1 MTNFFCLKSEH
12 FLLLKKKRAILILRS
27 SKRARHRPTR
37 PTMRDA
43 HMPFS
48 HFSPNTPRKSR
59 FGECF
64 GLQPPLLVGGSSR
77 RPIPSSA
84 TLKEEDAEDEEKRTK
99 NAKSSLASLPID
111 VGVIIVSKLPVKSK
125 AHLTMLENKELAR
138 WVRQGLFEESSKCAK
153 ELSKKSGKKQLL
165 QKAVYFSP
173 FREETSARG
182 VFAEATD
189 EDVQLYVK
197 SMAERC
203 EISKHMR
210 GSLVAGL
217 LNSSECGRRGKDRVS
232 EMAKLPMGLRRLKQ
246 LTKATERKYA
256 EVAGVEEDEE
266 EEREDGQEEEEG
278 IDLYVEED
286 DDEGNNELDDED
298 EKEFS
303 VIEGDALRREC
314 ENLRA
319 VVEKWSPEDIGETL
333 AIVLEKEL
341 QTFRTT
347 KEARDRT
354 GEEEVR
360 RMLEQE
366 REKRRKKE
374 EETDGAE
381 VDGDEDPDTRDD
393 DPFGTPHQ
401 FDAFHYNA
409 PADYD
414 EEIAAFQQ
422 DGAFENDIDDSD
434 DEDTT
439 NDERLFDWKI
449 ALDSICD
456 ARIYTFVHFCLGT
469 PDFSH
474 LTERIDTKKP
484 HKTSVATEEAWKR
497 IKIGVSKMIQVA
509 FKEDIESEEKSN
521 AAFKQQTA
529 NATITLARE
538 EEIEQ
543 RTFCCVDDD
552 ENIHEMDNEDDEIV
566 HGDIVNGTARRT
578 NNNDNNNND
587 VSMDTEIDDDY
598 DGENENGLFPPTV
611 TNRVIV
617 EKASALLALLT
628 QHCATFQSVNLLDIP
643 GSARKKSATSTK
655 TTTNPAAFSHLSH
668 FGDRGRENPFFESNM
683 FATKIGGS
691 CMMQHLDYSRGDD
704 ATMYFDQNISMTS
717 LFMFGI
723 EEDIALSSR
732 IRRQTLRSTDAFRM
746 GLDARNSS
754 PMNDTRNVFDVY
766 RDEIV
771 TRLIEYWDDSFV
783 LFFMARSAAEATNS
797 STKKR
802 KRIDTARSM
811 SSSRLSAR
819 RVSQRRTNS
828 SPGVEKEERIIDNA
842 LRAFKT
848 DMQQRFASW
857 LTKSEEQKHN
867 KTARI
872 ERNNAR
878 KFQKLSSAVSK
889 LFQRGEIFQRDIN
902 RVTNYIASAVK
913 SKDIWSLKNKIFNDA
928 IETCAE
934 EMVMVGCGD
943 ASCCPPKLH
952 EVLREKVLKLA
963 KIGYAAMSVIV
974 EREDDKMNNKDPSG
988 EIVVPHSWTL

>member
-1 MTNFFCLKSEH
+1 
-12 FLLLKKKRAILILRS
+12 
-27 SKRARHRPTR
+27 
-37 PTMRDA
+37 MRDSDA
-43 HMPFS
+43 HTS
-48 HFSPNTPRKSR
+48 QFSPDTPRKSR
-59 FGECF
+59 PRAD
-64 GLQPPLLVGGSSR
+64 LSLSLPPLLVGRARKKQTFSTTTSAEKEQKQQR
-77 RPIPSSA
+77 QSPIF
-84 TLKEEDAEDEEKRTK
+84 
-99 NAKSSLASLPID
+99 SLAQLPID

-138 WVRQGLFEESSKCAK
+138 WVRQGLFEESSSCARR
-153 ELSKKSGKKQLL
+153 LSKQKKKSGKSATEEEKEDEETISGRNKKQRLF
-165 QKAVYFSP
+165 FSP
-173 FREETSARG
+173 FREETSEG
-182 VFAEATD
+182 IYDEASD
-189 EDVQLYVK
+189 EDVRLYVK
-197 SMAERC
+197 AMAERC
-203 EISKHMR
+203 EISERMR
-210 GSLVAGL
+210 ASLVAGL
-217 LNSSECGRRGKDRVS
+217 LNSSESGRRGKDRVT

-246 LTKATERKYA
+246 LTNAREREYG
-256 EVAGVEEDEE
+256 EVEDVEDEGEEGEGGGGGEEHAAGEEQGEGFAMLVGEGDVENIVDVDNDDGEED
-266 EEREDGQEEEEG
+266 
-278 IDLYVEED
+278 
-286 DDEGNNELDDED
+286 
-298 EKEFS
+298 FS
-303 VIEGDALRREC
+303 IIEGDTLRREC

-319 VVEKWSPEDIGETL
+319 VVEKWSPEKIGETL
-333 AIVLEKEL
+333 ALVLEKEL

-366 REKRRKKE
+366 REKERMDE
-374 EETDGAE
+374 EGTHVTNDDAN
-381 VDGDEDPDTRDD
+381 D
-393 DPFGTPHQ
+393 DPFGTPRQ
-401 FDAFHYNA
+401 FDAFHFNA
-409 PADYD
+409 PADY
-414 EEIAAFQQ
+414 EEEMAAYRE

-439 NDERLFDWKI
+439 NDERRFDWKI

-474 LTERIDTKKP
+474 LTERIDTKKAN
-484 HKTSVATEEAWKR
+484 KTSQTTLEAWKR

-509 FKEDIESEEKSN
+509 FKEDIESEERS
-521 AAFKQQTA
+521 
-529 NATITLARE
+529 
-538 EEIEQ
+538 
-543 RTFCCVDDD
+543 
-552 ENIHEMDNEDDEIV
+552 
-566 HGDIVNGTARRT
+566 DI
-578 NNNDNNNND
+578 NNNND
-587 VSMDTEIDDDY
+587 VFMDIDDNDL
-598 DGENENGLFPPTV
+598 DSEDENGILFKG

-643 GSARKKSATSTK
+643 GSAQKTSTTSATN
-655 TTTNPAAFSHLSH
+655 TTNPAAFSHLGH

-723 EEDIALSSR
+723 EEDDDKLSSKVVKH
-732 IRRQTLRSTDAFRM
+732 TSRSMDTFRM
-746 GLDARNSS
+746 DSKAS
-754 PMNDTRNVFDVY
+754 PLNDTRNVFDTY
-766 RDEIV
+766 RDQII

-783 LFFMARSAAEATNS
+783 LFFMARSAGEAMNLAS
-797 STKKR
+797 KKR
-802 KRIDTARSM
+802 KRLENTR
-811 SSSRLSAR
+811 SSSRLSTR
-819 RVSQRRTNS
+819 RVSRRRTNS
-828 SPGVEKEERIIDNA
+828 SPGVEKEEGSINNA

-848 DMQQRFASW
+848 DTQQRFASW
-857 LTKSEEQKHN
+857 LSNTEGQKHL
-867 KTARI
+867 
-872 ERNNAR
+872 ERSNAR
-878 KFQKLSSAVSK
+878 KFQKLSSAISK
-889 LFQRGEIFQRDIN
+889 LFQRNEIYQRDIN
-902 RVTNYIASAVK
+902 RVTNYIASTVK

-974 EREDDKMNNKDPSG
+974 EREDDKMSNKDPSG

>member
-1 MTNFFCLKSEH
+1 
-12 FLLLKKKRAILILRS
+12 
-27 SKRARHRPTR
+27 
-37 PTMRDA
+37 MRDSDA
-43 HMPFS
+43 HTS
-48 HFSPNTPRKSR
+48 QFSPDTPRKSR
-59 FGECF
+59 PRAD
-64 GLQPPLLVGGSSR
+64 LSLSLPPLLVGRARKKQTFSTTTSAEKEQKQQR
-77 RPIPSSA
+77 QSPIF
-84 TLKEEDAEDEEKRTK
+84 
-99 NAKSSLASLPID
+99 SLAQLPID

-138 WVRQGLFEESSKCAK
+138 WVRQGLFEESSSCARR
-153 ELSKKSGKKQLL
+153 LSKQKKKSGKSATEEEKEDEETISGRNKKQRLF
-165 QKAVYFSP
+165 FSP
-173 FREETSARG
+173 FREETSEG
-182 VFAEATD
+182 IYDEASD
-189 EDVQLYVK
+189 EDVRLYVK
-197 SMAERC
+197 AMAERC
-203 EISKHMR
+203 EISERMR
-210 GSLVAGL
+210 ASLVAGL
-217 LNSSECGRRGKDRVS
+217 LNSSESGRRGKDRVT

-246 LTKATERKYA
+246 LTNAREREYG
-256 EVAGVEEDEE
+256 EVEDVEDEGEEGEGGGGGEEHAAGEEQGEGFAMLVGEGDVENIVDVDNDDGEED
-266 EEREDGQEEEEG
+266 
-278 IDLYVEED
+278 
-286 DDEGNNELDDED
+286 
-298 EKEFS
+298 FS
-303 VIEGDALRREC
+303 IIEGDTLRREC

-319 VVEKWSPEDIGETL
+319 VVEKWSPEKIGETL
-333 AIVLEKEL
+333 ALVLEKEL

-366 REKRRKKE
+366 REKERMDE
-374 EETDGAE
+374 EGTHVTNDDAN
-381 VDGDEDPDTRDD
+381 D
-393 DPFGTPHQ
+393 DPFGTPRQ
-401 FDAFHYNA
+401 FDAFHFNA
-409 PADYD
+409 PADY
-414 EEIAAFQQ
+414 EEEMAAYRE

-439 NDERLFDWKI
+439 NDERRFDWKI

-474 LTERIDTKKP
+474 LTERIDTKKAN
-484 HKTSVATEEAWKR
+484 KTSQTTLEAWKR

-509 FKEDIESEEKSN
+509 FKEDIESEERSN
-521 AAFKQQTA
+521 
-529 NATITLARE
+529 I
-538 EEIEQ
+538 
-543 RTFCCVDDD
+543 
-552 ENIHEMDNEDDEIV
+552 
-566 HGDIVNGTARRT
+566 
-578 NNNDNNNND
+578 NNNND
-587 VSMDTEIDDDY
+587 VFMDIDDNDL
-598 DGENENGLFPPTV
+598 DSEDENGILFKG

-643 GSARKKSATSTK
+643 GSAQKTSTTSATN
-655 TTTNPAAFSHLSH
+655 TTNPAAFSHLGH

-723 EEDIALSSR
+723 EEDDDKLSSKVVKH
-732 IRRQTLRSTDAFRM
+732 TSRSMDTFRM
-746 GLDARNSS
+746 DSKAS
-754 PMNDTRNVFDVY
+754 PLNDTRNVFDTY
-766 RDEIV
+766 RDQII

-783 LFFMARSAAEATNS
+783 LFFMARSAGEAMNLAS
-797 STKKR
+797 KKR
-802 KRIDTARSM
+802 KRLENTR
-811 SSSRLSAR
+811 SSSRLSTR
-819 RVSQRRTNS
+819 RVSRRRTNS
-828 SPGVEKEERIIDNA
+828 SPGVEKEEGSINNA

-848 DMQQRFASW
+848 DTQQRFASW
-857 LTKSEEQKHN
+857 LSNTEGQKHL
-867 KTARI
+867 
-872 ERNNAR
+872 ERSNAR
-878 KFQKLSSAVSK
+878 KFQKLSSAISK
-889 LFQRGEIFQRDIN
+889 LFQRNEIYQRDIN
-902 RVTNYIASAVK
+902 RVTNYIASTVK

-974 EREDDKMNNKDPSG
+974 EREDDKMSNKDPSG

>member
-1 MTNFFCLKSEH
+1 
-12 FLLLKKKRAILILRS
+12 
-27 SKRARHRPTR
+27 
-37 PTMRDA
+37 MRDSDA
-43 HMPFS
+43 HTS
-48 HFSPNTPRKSR
+48 QFSPDTPRKSR
-59 FGECF
+59 PRAD
-64 GLQPPLLVGGSSR
+64 LSLSLPPLLVGRARKKQTFSTTTSAEKEQKQQR
-77 RPIPSSA
+77 QSPIF
-84 TLKEEDAEDEEKRTK
+84 
-99 NAKSSLASLPID
+99 SLAQLPID

-138 WVRQGLFEESSKCAK
+138 WVRQGLFEESSSCARR
-153 ELSKKSGKKQLL
+153 LSKQKKKSGKSATEEEKEDEETISGRNKKQRLF
-165 QKAVYFSP
+165 FSP
-173 FREETSARG
+173 FREETSEG
-182 VFAEATD
+182 IYDEASD
-189 EDVQLYVK
+189 EDVRLYVK
-197 SMAERC
+197 AMAERC
-203 EISKHMR
+203 EISERMR
-210 GSLVAGL
+210 ASLVAGL
-217 LNSSECGRRGKDRVS
+217 LNSSESGRRGKDRVT

-246 LTKATERKYA
+246 LTNAREREYG
-256 EVAGVEEDEE
+256 EVEDVEDEGEEGGGGGGGGGGGEEHAAGEEQGEGFAMLVGEGDVENIVDVDNDDGEED
-266 EEREDGQEEEEG
+266 
-278 IDLYVEED
+278 
-286 DDEGNNELDDED
+286 
-298 EKEFS
+298 FS
-303 VIEGDALRREC
+303 IIEGDTLRREC

-319 VVEKWSPEDIGETL
+319 VVEKWSPEKIGETL
-333 AIVLEKEL
+333 ALVLEKEL

-366 REKRRKKE
+366 REKERVDE
-374 EETDGAE
+374 EGTHGTNDDAN
-381 VDGDEDPDTRDD
+381 D
-393 DPFGTPHQ
+393 DPFGTPRQ
-401 FDAFHYNA
+401 FDAFHFNA
-409 PADYD
+409 PADY
-414 EEIAAFQQ
+414 EEEMAAYRE

-439 NDERLFDWKI
+439 NDERRFDWKI

-474 LTERIDTKKP
+474 LTERIDTKKAN
-484 HKTSVATEEAWKR
+484 KTSQTTLEAWKR

-509 FKEDIESEEKSN
+509 FKEDIESEERS
-521 AAFKQQTA
+521 
-529 NATITLARE
+529 
-538 EEIEQ
+538 
-543 RTFCCVDDD
+543 
-552 ENIHEMDNEDDEIV
+552 
-566 HGDIVNGTARRT
+566 DI
-578 NNNDNNNND
+578 NNNND
-587 VSMDTEIDDDY
+587 VFMDIDDNDL
-598 DGENENGLFPPTV
+598 DSEDENGILFKG

-643 GSARKKSATSTK
+643 GSAQKTSTTSATN
-655 TTTNPAAFSHLSH
+655 TTNPAAFSHLGH

-723 EEDIALSSR
+723 EEDDDKLSSKVVKH
-732 IRRQTLRSTDAFRM
+732 TSRSMDTFRM
-746 GLDARNSS
+746 DSKAS
-754 PMNDTRNVFDVY
+754 PLNDTRNVFDTY
-766 RDEIV
+766 RDQII

-783 LFFMARSAAEATNS
+783 LFFMARSAGEAMNLAS
-797 STKKR
+797 KKR
-802 KRIDTARSM
+802 KRLENTR
-811 SSSRLSAR
+811 SSSRLSTR
-819 RVSQRRTNS
+819 RVSRRRTNS
-828 SPGVEKEERIIDNA
+828 SPGVEKEEGSINNA

-848 DMQQRFASW
+848 DTQQRFASW
-857 LTKSEEQKHN
+857 LSNTEGQKHL
-867 KTARI
+867 
-872 ERNNAR
+872 ERSNAR
-878 KFQKLSSAVSK
+878 KFQKLSSAISK
-889 LFQRGEIFQRDIN
+889 LFQRNEIYQRDIN
-902 RVTNYIASAVK
+902 RVTNYIASTVK

-974 EREDDKMNNKDPSG
+974 EREDDKMSNKDPSG